1 MVSIKRYNGSNQR
14 CTTLFLDKFAHR
26 DQYGFLKDVRQEK
39 IEDFTSINSIS
50 SLDND
55 RLDAELDRINTEL
68 ADMLRGLELRKRA
81 YYVNMPNFVYVV
93 GGYLFDPIQK
103 ERRAPSNDWRW
114 DIEEKKLEKIPPI
127 PPGHGRINFGI
138 AANNG
143 KLVVIGG
150 NTIINR
156 PTDTCY
162 IYGQND
168 DQWEMLPSLPNPLCG
183 PAVALDDKD
192 CLYVFGGYDLLAGH
206 TLFRNDFLKLEDLSS
221 EKWTILKNSCKI
233 ENKSLMISPR
243 ARTLLVACGNDV
255 IPPDGGL
262 FACGGYAKS
271 SSGELIPVSEI
282 LCYNRSKKD
291 WTYLSD
297 IPNLKK
303 LNIIAVDNNILVI
316 SDKIKSNNPDE
327 EDQFIPISKYDLMN
341 KKWLMINQKDI
352 SNVQVEETKTD
363 S

>member
-1 MVSIKRYNGSNQR
+1 
-14 CTTLFLDKFAHR
+14 
-26 DQYGFLKDVRQEK
+26 
-39 IEDFTSINSIS
+39 
-50 SLDND
+50 
-55 RLDAELDRINTEL
+55 
-68 ADMLRGLELRKRA
+68 
-81 YYVNMPNFVYVV
+81 
-93 GGYLFDPIQK
+93 
-103 ERRAPSNDWRW
+103 
-114 DIEEKKLEKIPPI
+114 
-127 PPGHGRINFGI
+127 
-138 AANNG
+138 
-143 KLVVIGG
+143 
-150 NTIINR
+150 
-156 PTDTCY
+156 
-162 IYGQND
+162 
-168 DQWEMLPSLPNPLCG
+168 